1 MKENKPRK
9 TYTSEFKRQAVELAQ
24 LNNDIMQT
32 ARDLGVDHTSIR
44 KWIKDLQENPEQAF
58 PGSGN
63 PKDMELSQLK
73 RKLIKLEEENAILK
87 KAVGIFAPR
96 SN

>member
-1 MKENKPRK
+1 MKETKTRK
-9 TYTSEFKRQAVELAQ
+9 TYTAEFKQQAVELA
-24 LNNDIMQT
+24 LHNNDVMQT

-44 KWIKDLQENPEQAF
+44 KWINDVEQNSDQAF

-63 PKDMELSQLK
+63 PRDKELKAMQRELLK
-73 RKLIKLEEENAILK
+73 LREENAILK

-96 SN
+96 SR